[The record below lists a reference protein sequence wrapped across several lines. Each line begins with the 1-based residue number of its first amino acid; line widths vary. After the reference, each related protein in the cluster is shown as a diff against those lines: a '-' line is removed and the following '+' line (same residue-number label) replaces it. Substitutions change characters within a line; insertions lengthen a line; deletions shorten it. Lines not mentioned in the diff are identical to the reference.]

1 MSYEQPAT
9 GIARKNKRLID
20 VLLERNSELETNRRR
35 WEEQWRSIRELVRP
49 EVPEFSESVSAHT
62 KDRGRRLHNAIFDST
77 APWASE
83 TLAAGLHS
91 FLLSPSERWFTL
103 GVKSIDPSKLAR
115 TEREY
120 LEETSDKI
128 YHHFT
133 IPEVN
138 FNPAIH
144 EGFLDLVSFGTAVIM
159 ETFNPKT
166 GSLLFRAFP
175 LSDCFIDEDADGE
188 VDTVYRHCR
197 MTLRQ
202 IMQMWPDARFPDKK
216 KEDDKFTVV
225 HAVQPRTDRDISSR
239 AKTNMKWA
247 EFYFIKEEEMI
258 LEEGGFESFPYLVPR
273 WSKLAGEKYGRS
285 PAMQALPDIQMV
297 NRMMREILVAAQ
309 LANRPPVIMP
319 EDGFIL
325 PLSHKP
331 GAMWF
336 KSVGAESP
344 EPFNSGSRVDIP
356 FEIVQETRNAITRA
370 FLLDFLQNDFKKER
384 QTAFEISDRRD
395 EKLRSIAP
403 TLQRLQSELLG
414 KLLKRS
420 IYLFEELE
428 YIDPA
433 PFGDGTIFD
442 IVYNSPASRAQL
454 GTKAIEIAR
463 FIQDMAPLGQI
474 LGPEAFGDISVT
486 GVSTELQKSRGI
498 SVKILKSD
506 EEKQAEAQAQQQ
518 QQAMA
523 MVPEAA
529 GAMKDIADAQS
540 KGLNLGI

>member
-1 MSYEQPAT
+1 MAHQGAK
-9 GIARKNKRLID
+9 GIKPREKTLID

-49 EVPEFSESVSAHT
+49 DVPEFSESVSAYT

-77 APWASE
+77 APWAAE

-91 FLLSPSERWFTL
+91 FLISPSERWFTL

-115 TEREY
+115 GEREY
-120 LEETSDKI
+120 LEETSDSI
-128 YHHFT
+128 YHHLT

-138 FNPAIH
+138 FNPAVH
-144 EGFLDLVSFGTAVIM
+144 ECFLDLICFGTGVLF
-159 ETFNPKT
+159 ETFNRKNNT
-166 GSLLFRAFP
+166 LLFRAFP
-175 LSDCFIDEDADGE
+175 LSDCYIDEDVEGE
-188 VDTVYRHCR
+188 VDTVYRHTR

-202 IMQMWPDARFPDKK
+202 IQQMWPDYNPKDKK
-216 KEDDKFTVV
+216 KEDDRFTVV
-225 HAVQPRTDRDISSR
+225 HAVQPRGDRDIESKAS
-239 AKTNMKWA
+239 TNMKWA
-247 EFYFIKEEEMI
+247 EFYFIKEEEHV
-258 LEEGGFESFPYLVPR
+258 LQEGGYESFPYLVPR

-285 PAMQALPDIQMV
+285 PAMSALPDIQMV

-336 KSVGAESP
+336 KSIGTENP
-344 EPFNSGSRVDIP
+344 E
-356 FEIVQETRNAITRA
+356 

-403 TLQRLQSELLG
+403 TLKRLETELLG
-414 KLLKRS
+414 KLLKRT
-420 IYLFEELE
+420 IYIFEAEE
-428 YIDPA
+428 FIEA
-433 PFGDGTIFD
+433 PPFAEGTIFD
-442 IVYNSPASRAQL
+442 VTYNSPAARAQL
-454 GTKAIEIAR
+454 GTKAVEIAR
-463 FIQDMAPLGQI
+463 YLQDLAPIGQI
-474 LGPEAFGDISVT
+474 LGPEALADISPR
-486 GVSTELQKSRGI
+486 GVATELQVSRGI
-498 SVKILKSD
+498 SVKVLKT
-506 EEKQAEAQAQQQ
+506 EEEREAEEQQAQA